1 MPPDGREMI
10 YDKRHL
16 FRMAGEHEHYA
27 AGESRV
33 NVELGDWRVRLSV
46 CYDLR
51 FPVWLRS
58 RGDYD
63 ALLCV
68 ANWPAARQT
77 AWNTLL
83 RARAVENLCY
93 TIAVNRVGRDGN
105 GVDYRGGSGVY
116 GPEGEALTE
125 VFDRASGGHG
135 VARPRRT
142 RRLSPTVP
150 RLARRRRLR
159 DRRIEMNGQSTN
171 SGVRRRLST
180 VRRLQRCAGRAAPL
194 RAKPSTNATATRATR
209 LALRAHRRSRIR
221 TPGHRDLPRAARPST
236 PTSSRAWTPGMPPRG
251 ACPACTDQALEAA
264 VDYMVLH
271 AE

>member
-1 MPPDGREMI
+1 MRTVNVALVQADLYWHDPVANRALFDHLIDDVEADLIVLPEMLSTGFTMASGDVAEAMDGDTVAWLRDLAAKKGATVAGSVVIKDAGHCYNRLVWMPPDGRETV

-27 AGESRV
+27 AGDSRV
-33 NVELGDWRVRLSV
+33 NVQLGDWRIRLCV

-116 GPEGEALTE
+116 GPEGDALAD
-125 VFDRASGGHG
+125 VFDREAV
-135 VARPRRT
+135 VAVSLDLDELDAYRQRFP
-142 RRLSPTVP
+142 
-150 RLARRRRLR
+150 AWR
-159 DRRIEMNGQSTN
+159 DADGFEI
-171 SGVRRRLST
+171 
-180 VRRLQRCAGRAAPL
+180 
-194 RAKPSTNATATRATR
+194 
-209 LALRAHRRSRIR
+209 
-221 TPGHRDLPRAARPST
+221 
-236 PTSSRAWTPGMPPRG
+236 
-251 ACPACTDQALEAA
+251 
-264 VDYMVLH
+264 

>member
-1 MPPDGREMI
+1 MRTLSVALVQTALHWHDPAANRVLFDRLIAEVDPSADLIVLPEMLSTGFTMASAEVAETMDGETVAWLRDLARKRGAAVAGSLVINDAGRCYNRLVWMPADGRETI

-33 NVELGDWRVRLSV
+33 NVQLGDWRIRLSV

-58 RGDYD
+58 RQDYD

-93 TIAVNRVGRDGN
+93 AIAVNRIGRDGN
-105 GVDYRGGSGVY
+105 GVGYSGGSAVY
-116 GPEGEALTE
+116 GPEGEALAE
-125 VFDRASGGHG
+125 VFDREA
-135 VARPRRT
+135 VVE
-142 RRLSPTVP
+142 LSLDLDELDTYRQRFP
-150 RLARRRRLR
+150 AWR
-159 DRRIEMNGQSTN
+159 DADGFKIT
-171 SGVRRRLST
+171 T
-180 VRRLQRCAGRAAPL
+180 
-194 RAKPSTNATATRATR
+194 
-209 LALRAHRRSRIR
+209 
-221 TPGHRDLPRAARPST
+221 
-236 PTSSRAWTPGMPPRG
+236 
-251 ACPACTDQALEAA
+251 
-264 VDYMVLH
+264 
-271 AE
+271 